1 MSLIR
6 TILTTGV
13 TKAAKDRTKGRGL
26 IATGVGM
33 VATRIATRS
42 VPGALLVFGGLAA
55 KYLIDKGREAR
66 TTGPRGVDAAS
77 KDTPEVTNSAS
88 AQATNPRWS
97 RSSRN

>member
-66 TTGPRGVDAAS
+66 AAGPRGAES
-77 KDTPEVTNSAS
+77 PNKETPEVTNTAS
-88 AQATNPRWS
+88 AQATKPRRF